1 MDARLIQAL
10 NEMKSHGTNCSQT
23 SMSDVCPICG
33 GLGLERVV
41 IDGIDYYKQC
51 KCTIQQISF
60 ERLKASGLE
69 RQIQQCR
76 FDNFKTDTDWQQRML
91 DKTMRYASEPNEK
104 RLYLGGQVGSGKTH
118 LCTAVVG
125 KLIDDGYRA
134 RYITWRDEAT
144 RLKMVIRDEVEYSRL
159 INPLKSVDVLY
170 IDDLF
175 KTEAGKQPTSADINL
190 AFELLNYRYINKLM
204 TIISCERYISEL
216 LDIDEAVGSRINEM
230 SKGYRIEIVRD
241 RERNYRMR

>member
-1 MDARLIQAL
+1 MATL
-10 NEMKSHGTNCSQT
+10 NKIKPLGTSCST
-23 SMSDVCPICG
+23 PSTSDVCPICG
-33 GLGLERVV
+33 GLGVERVV
-41 IDGIDYYKQC
+41 IDGVDYYRQC
-51 KCTIQQISF
+51 RCTIQQINL

-76 FDNFKTDTDWQQRML
+76 FDNFKTDTEWQQRML
-91 DKTMRYASEPNEK
+91 DKTMRYANDPKEK
-104 RLYLGGQVGSGKTH
+104 WLYLGGQVGSGKTH

-125 KLIDDGYRA
+125 KLINDGYRA

-175 KTEAGKQPTSADINL
+175 KTEADKQPTSADINL
-190 AFELLNYRYINKLM
+190 AFELLNYRYINRLM
-204 TIISCERYISEL
+204 TIISCERFVSEL
-216 LDIDEAVGSRINEM
+216 LDIDEAIGSRINEM
-230 SKGYRIEIVRD
+230 SKGYRVEIVRD